1 MEATSAPSAA
11 LPTMSNESV
20 LSGDVEGVVQGGYKA
35 RESAGSRSSPS
46 TFSALAQL
54 GLAVAAG
61 AMASGKGRY
70 ALEAAGE
77 ASTWDP
83 EQAVEVAT
91 MERAL
96 EVRQHFGLA
105 DDSDLAYAFE
115 NYQDAMSAGGHAL
128 AAQWASAR
136 SKADEGLLAA
146 GARVVEDS
154 GAGSAR
160 DRVPKPTV
168 KPMIQRRQGV
178 TLSTNRY
185 GPDAVVQRVESP
197 LRSVT
202 MAAGSTVL
210 VLWRS
215 HRHTLH
221 CGPPPSRR
229 SNSIDQGCDDG

>member
-1 MEATSAPSAA
+1 M
-11 LPTMSNESV
+11 
-20 LSGDVEGVVQGGYKA
+20 VQGGYKA
-35 RESAGSRSSPS
+35 RESAEPRSSPS

-136 SKADEGLLAA
+136 SKADEGAA
-146 GARVVEDS
+146 GGWSE
-154 GAGSAR
+154 GG
-160 DRVPKPTV
+160 
-168 KPMIQRRQGV
+168 RRQWRWI
-178 TLSTNRY
+178 SKR
-185 GPDAVVQRVESP
+185 PSP
-197 LRSVT
+197 
-202 MAAGSTVL
+202 
-210 VLWRS
+210 
-215 HRHTLH
+215 
-221 CGPPPSRR
+221 
-229 SNSIDQGCDDG
+229 